1 MQLENRKMSQELM
14 SKNYG
19 FDQDEKQSVD
29 LVSVSENRAM
39 HEVQAAFVIAKRFPR
54 NESEAFSKIMKS
66 CKRPFLAEQAIYA
79 YPKGGKVVEGASIRM
94 AEVLISAWGN
104 CNFGIEEI
112 SQANGVSIARAFAI
126 DLETNTRSEK
136 VFHVPHHI
144 STRNGMK
151 KLIDPR
157 DIYELVANQ
166 GARRMRACILAII
179 PGDIT
184 DAALEECKKT
194 LTNGQEPI
202 TNRVR
207 KLVIHFDELG
217 VKVNQLEK
225 RLGHNLDAIIE
236 AELVTLRGIYKSL
249 KDGMAKREDFFDM
262 GQEST
267 ANKTVNDL
275 IDSKKFNSNA
285 QGQDTETFLKEF
297 DSKGNVSTG
306 KDKAKEVLKDIKDKL
321 NS

>member
-1 MQLENRKMSQELM
+1 MSQDL

-19 FDQDEKQSVD
+19 FESNAKPTND
-29 LVSVSENRAM
+29 LVSVSENRAA
-39 HEVQAAFVIAKRFPR
+39 HEVQAAYVIAKKFPR
-54 NESEAFSKIMKS
+54 DENEAFTKIMKA
-66 CKRPFLAEQAIYA
+66 CKRPFLAEQSIYA

-136 VFHVPHHI
+136 IFHVPHHI
-144 STRNGMK
+144 GTKNGMK
-151 KLIDPR
+151 KLTDPR

-194 LTNGQEPI
+194 LTNGNIPLAD
-202 TNRVR
+202 RVR
-207 KLVIHFDELG
+207 KMAVSFEEYGIKIEH
-217 VKVNQLEK
+217 LEK
-225 RLGHNLDAIIE
+225 RLGHKLDAVIE
-236 AELVTLRGIYKSL
+236 AEFVTLKSIYRSL
-249 KDGMAKREDFFDM
+249 RDGMAKREDFFEM
-262 GQEST
+262 GQESM
-267 ANKTVNDL
+267 ANKTVDDL
-275 IDSKKFNSNA
+275 IGNKKVHVSNP
-285 QGQDTETFLKEF
+285 QDTETFLKEF
-297 DSKGNVSTG
+297 TAPEDIKNKAA
-306 KDKAKEVLKDIKDKL
+306 KDALKEIKDKL
-321 NS
+321 S